1 MWNSAGHPCVI
12 AACPSPAL
20 AIIASRIFRGSLVS
34 VALVWFRRDLRL
46 QDNPALQAAL
56 DAGHVPVP
64 VYIHAPHEEG
74 DWAPGGASN
83 TWLHRSLAALDAD
96 LRARGSSLVLLQ
108 GDSRSQLQA
117 LIEQTGAV
125 AVYWNRKYEPATQP
139 RDAKIKRELRE
150 QGIEAESHNG
160 SLMFEPWDVATQQG
174 GPYKVFTPFW
184 RNAQTRLQLPAPSG
198 VPDRFPG
205 HSASGGTLESLGLA
219 PAIPWDRQF
228 WTHWQPGEAGA
239 HEALTVFIDGALNGY
254 REQRDLPDRVGTS
267 LLSPHLHF
275 GEIAPW
281 QIVRRLQGERSASR
295 DADIDGYIREL
306 GWREFSYHLL
316 HHFPQT
322 PDHNLNPRFDQFQW
336 AKPDAEALRAWQQG
350 RTGIPIVD
358 AGLRELWAT
367 GYMHNRVR
375 MIVASYLCKHM
386 RQHWREGARWFWDTL
401 VDADLANNTMG
412 WQWVAGTGA
421 DAAPYFRI
429 FNPVTQSQKF
439 DPQARYISR
448 WVPELAAL
456 PVKAR
461 FAPWQ
466 SPQLLAECAP
476 GYPALPLVDLSEGR
490 DAALAAY
497 RHTGGA

>member
-1 MWNSAGHPCVI
+1 
-12 AACPSPAL
+12 
-20 AIIASRIFRGSLVS
+20 
-34 VALVWFRRDLRL
+34 LVWFRRDLRL

-96 LRARGSSLVLLQ
+96 LRARGSSLVLRQ
-108 GDSRSQLQA
+108 GDSQSQLQA

-139 RDAKIKRELRE
+139 RDAKIKRALRE
-150 QGIEAESHNG
+150 QGIEADSHNG
-160 SLMFEPWDVATQQG
+160 NLMFEPWDVATQQG

-184 RNAQTRLQLPAPSG
+184 RNALTRLQLPAQTDAPEDMRAHRVNG
-198 VPDRFPG
+198 
-205 HSASGGTLESLGLA
+205 ESLEALNLA
-219 PAIPWDRQF
+219 PSIPWDRQF
-228 WTHWQPGEAGA
+228 WDHWQPGEAGA

-281 QIVRRLQGERSASR
+281 QIVRRLQGERRASR

-439 DPQARYISR
+439 DPQARYITR

-466 SPQLLAECAP
+466 SPQLLAERAP

>member
-1 MWNSAGHPCVI
+1 M
-12 AACPSPAL
+12 
-20 AIIASRIFRGSLVS
+20 SL
-34 VALVWFRRDLRL
+34 ALVWFRRDLRL

-83 TWLHRSLAALDAD
+83 AWLHRSLAALDAD
-96 LRARGSSLVLLQ
+96 LRGRGSSLVLCR
-108 GDSRSQLQA
+108 GDSQA
-117 LIEQTGAV
+117 ELERLIAASGAV

-139 RDAKIKRELRE
+139 RDARIKRDLRE
-150 QGIEAESHNG
+150 QGIEAQSHNG
-160 SLMFEPWDVATQQG
+160 SLMLEPWDITTLQG
-174 GPYKVFTPFW
+174 GPYKVFTPYW
-184 RNAQTRLQLPAPSG
+184 RNALTRLQLPAP
-198 VPDRFPG
+198 VRAP
-205 HSASGGTLESLGLA
+205 ASLPAHPLQGEALDTLGLA
-219 PAIPWDRQF
+219 ATLPWDAGF

-239 HEALTVFIDGALNGY
+239 QEALTVFIDGALNGY
-254 REQRDLPDRVGTS
+254 RQQRDLPDRVGTS

-281 QIVRRLQGERSASR
+281 QVVHQLQPARSASR

-306 GWREFSYHLL
+306 GWREFSHHLL

-322 PDHNLNPRFDQFQW
+322 TDHNLNPRFDGFRW
-336 AKPDAEALRAWQQG
+336 AAPNAGQLQAWQQG
-350 RTGIPIVD
+350 RTGIPIID
-358 AGLRELWAT
+358 AGMRELWAT

-375 MIVASYLCKHM
+375 MLVASFLCKHL

-429 FNPVTQSQKF
+429 FNPVTQSEKF
-439 DPQARYISR
+439 DPQARYITR

-456 PVKAR
+456 PLKAR

-466 SPQLLAECAP
+466 HPHLLAEHAP
-476 GYPALPLVDLSEGR
+476 SYPTLPLVDLAAGR